1 MEQLEMQIRQKEAA
15 YIAIVEA
22 IIKQTGSARA
32 KITMI
37 NKQYIKY
44 LVELDD
50 LISAT
55 KLQTPPAGEASSN

>member
-44 LVELDD
+44 LVELD